1 MLEPEQKINSVGLTF
16 CSKQEKF
23 VVSLMKL

>member
-1 MLEPEQKINSVGLTF
+1 MLETEQEINSVGSTF